1 MALTKLENLIIPE
14 VIADFIDEKLIDA
27 IKLSPLATIKNDL
40 VGKAGDKVSL
50 PKWTFIGPSGIVNEA
65 EEIPVAALSQ
75 TKEEVKIFKLGK
87 GVSFTDEAI
96 LSGLGGNELASEA
109 VDQIV
114 KAIATTVEDTLIANM
129 ATAVTNEVTYDT
141 SKDAAENVAAAL
153 EKFGEDMDGQKVLLV
168 PPSMY
173 TKLVGAKGWIPNTE
187 IGANMLIKGTVGQIM
202 GCDIVVSNRLK
213 EAKTAYVK
221 TVDQAVDAEKTYY
234 TMNAG
239 VAEAVS
245 APEGNPEAKGYFEA
259 VTSAANDCFI
269 VKPGAL
275 AIYSK
280 RDTMVEFDRDP
291 SRQIEYVF
299 GSKLFAPYVYDN
311 SKIVKIKMN

>member
-129 ATAVTNEVTYDT
+129 STAVTNQVTYDA
-141 SKDAAENVAAAL
+141 SKDAAENIAAAL

-202 GCDIVVSNRLK
+202 GCDIVVSNRLAA
-213 EAKTAYVK
+213 AKTAYVK

-239 VAEAVS
+239 VAQAVS
-245 APEGNPEAKGYFEA
+245 DPEGNPEAKGYFEA

-311 SKIVKIKMN
+311 SKIVKIKM